1 MLLQS
6 VQEYHVWQHEVTG
19 DAIVRATSYSLPEHL
34 HVHVD
39 VVQPTTAF
47 ARMKGMRATYYYADD
62 NVQTANL
69 AETTI
74 PIPSAYNGQ
83 VNASCNA
90 SITPDCL
97 RQLYNIG
104 DYTPQAA
111 DKNRIGTTGYLEQY
125 ANFEDYQNFLAD
137 YVPQAVNS
145 TFDVIYINSE
155 S

>member
-1 MLLQS
+1 
-6 VQEYHVWQHEVTG
+6 
-19 DAIVRATSYSLPEHL
+19 
-34 HVHVD
+34 
-39 VVQPTTAF
+39 
-47 ARMKGMRATYYYADD
+47 MKGMRATYYYADD
-62 NVQTANL
+62 NVQTADI
-69 AETTI
+69 AGTTI
-74 PIPSAYNGQ
+74 PIPSAYHGQ

-145 TFDVIYINSE
+145 TFDVISINSQ